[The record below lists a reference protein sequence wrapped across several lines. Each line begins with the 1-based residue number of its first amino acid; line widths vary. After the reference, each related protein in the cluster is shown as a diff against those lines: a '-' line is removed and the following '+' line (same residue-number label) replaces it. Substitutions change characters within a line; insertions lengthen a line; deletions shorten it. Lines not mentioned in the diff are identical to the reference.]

1 MASRWARILV
11 VAIVGLVLSLAEG
24 QGQEASRLGRS
35 ALLFGEVTVAPI
47 RDIAEW
53 SGAELDWQ
61 PPTVAITK
69 GDKRIELSIGDK
81 TARINGETIQL
92 ATEPRVVNGTAYA
105 PLRFLAEAFGLRV
118 EFDEPSSE
126 VVLHADAQTVRL
138 TVELGNIP
146 KWWPRGVPATLDNVK
161 DMEGRE
167 ILDLIAR
174 KKLEV
179 KTEGSGIRTV
189 GVKVRRL
196 VNHRIRVRIPGGTF
210 FVSSRESS
218 QNMVTTGEASV
229 VLDNDRW
236 VSVDVSAACANRLRD
251 IPGSEDKFEIQQ
263 SPNQE
268 ELARLLPALRRAN
281 VDFAVQQAAI
291 WIVTDDADYDDL
303 GMLVRRPAFQV
314 FGGERTIKEY
324 EVAKAMKICDRSGI
338 DITKKAIW
346 QDRDRILQ
354 GLRDKDLKKWLLER
368 ASK

>member
-1 MASRWARILV
+1 
-11 VAIVGLVLSLAEG
+11 
-24 QGQEASRLGRS
+24 
-35 ALLFGEVTVAPI
+35 
-47 RDIAEW
+47 
-53 SGAELDWQ
+53 
-61 PPTVAITK
+61 
-69 GDKRIELSIGDK
+69 
-81 TARINGETIQL
+81 
-92 ATEPRVVNGTAYA
+92 
-105 PLRFLAEAFGLRV
+105 
-118 EFDEPSSE
+118 
-126 VVLHADAQTVRL
+126 
-138 TVELGNIP
+138 
-146 KWWPRGVPATLDNVK
+146 
-161 DMEGRE
+161 
-167 ILDLIAR
+167 
-174 KKLEV
+174 
-179 KTEGSGIRTV
+179 
-189 GVKVRRL
+189 
-196 VNHRIRVRIPGGTF
+196 
-210 FVSSRESS
+210 
-218 QNMVTTGEASV
+218 MVTTGEASV